1 MISAQWKQMMSAV
14 NGKGRIVSGLKIRKS
29 FGEEATLTLALCAL
43 WGTRVV
49 LSLPSYKDMRV

>member
-14 NGKGRIVSGLKIRKS
+14 NGKGIVSGLKIRKS
-29 FGEEATLTLALCAL
+29 FGEEATLALALCAR